1 MPADPPLRLGS
12 SAAVLRGR
20 NENDVVAAM
29 TAWVRAL
36 SAESSI
42 AAEPRWLVL
51 RESGEVVRA
60 LRGRAI
66 DALTLS
72 LPEFADLPPGLV
84 TGPYFRDEVQG
95 TPLVRY
101 ALVAVA
107 DGPVRAVGDL
117 RGARVAFHDGDYA
130 EVARLWLD
138 ARLVAEGRARLAAS
152 AAKVVATERASAC
165 VLDVFFGRAD
175 ACLVRQDVVAAA
187 AELNPQ
193 VGKRLATVALSE
205 PVAPSLFCFRA
216 GVPEGP
222 RDRLVQLVLHLHETV
237 TGGQVM
243 RVFRADQMAPLGD
256 GEPERSVR
264 LLLQWR
270 QAVGERR

>member
-36 SAESSI
+36 SVESSI
-42 AAEPRWLVL
+42 AAEPRWFVL

-60 LRGRAI
+60 LRGRTI

-72 LPEFADLPPGLV
+72 LPELADLPAGLV

-138 ARLVAEGRARLAAS
+138 ARLVAEGRARLASS
-152 AAKVVATERASAC
+152 AAKVIATERASAC
-165 VLDVFFGRAD
+165 VLDVFFGRVD
-175 ACLVRQDVVAAA
+175 ACLVRQDVIAAA

-243 RVFRADQMAPLGD
+243 RVFRADRMAPLGD